1 MRAPSRFTRLVLWF
15 AVPAVLLACG
25 VFALHRWVGSEDFR
39 ERLGAA
45 ASEALGAPVR
55 AQRLSLA
62 LWPLPAV
69 AVDGLTIQARTPL
82 SLQRVE
88 LRPRWGALL
97 LGRVRV
103 QTLVV
108 RQAMLPEA
116 TIALLSARLDERKA
130 RAAAGAP
137 RQPDEAID
145 FSQLPRVLVLDDVT
159 WLTDEGTRTTFNAGL
174 RLDSDGWPRASEIEI
189 TGGSLRGTTLK
200 LQRQGDD
207 TAWQLDARVG
217 GGRIRGPLRVGLPA
231 ADSKV
236 DAKAPRV
243 TLKGSLQTEGV
254 EVSALTAPSRT
265 LTGRLQA
272 STEIGAQ
279 FPERVSADALV
290 AALRTDTRFTI
301 SDAVIHGV
309 DLAKAVTTVGLSR
322 GGETGLDTLA
332 GQVSTR
338 GKAIT
343 LSNLVASSG
352 VLAATGE
359 VNVSPARALSGRVR
373 VDLTRGTTGAVT
385 GVPLAVGG
393 TLDDPQVTL
402 TRAALLGAAI
412 GTVIAPGVGTGAGA
426 NLGDRLGEGLKGLF
440 GGGDEKRKP

>member
-1 MRAPSRFTRLVLWF
+1 M
-15 AVPAVLLACG
+15 PAVLLVG
-25 VFALHRWVGSEDFR
+25 GALALNRWIASDDFR

-45 ASEALGAPVR
+45 ASETLGAPVR

-62 LWPLPAV
+62 WWPLPAV

-97 LGRVRV
+97 LGQVRV

-108 RQAMLPEA
+108 REAVLPES
-116 TIALLSARLDERKA
+116 TIALLSARLSEDKP
-130 RAAAGAP
+130 RATQRGGASA
-137 RQPDEAID
+137 DGEAID
-145 FSQLPRVLVLDDVT
+145 FSLLPRELVLDDVT
-159 WLTDEGTRTTFNAGL
+159 WLAADGARTTVAAAL
-174 RLDSDGWPRASEIEI
+174 RFDGDGWPRESEVAI
-189 TGGSLRGTTLK
+189 TGGHLRGTTID
-200 LQRQGDD
+200 LQREGSA
-207 TAWQLDARVG
+207 TAWRLNARVG
-217 GGRIRGPLRVGLPA
+217 GGRIQGPIAVSLPPA
-231 ADSKV
+231 
-236 DAKAPRV
+236 DAKNRRV
-243 TLKGSLQTEGV
+243 ALKGSLRTEGV

-265 LTGRLQA
+265 LSGRLHA
-272 STEIGAQ
+272 STEINAQ

-290 AALRTDTRFTI
+290 AALRTDTRFTV
-301 SDAVIHGV
+301 SDAVINGV

-322 GGETGLDTLA
+322 GGQTGLDTLA

-338 GKAIT
+338 GKAIA

-359 VNVSPARALSGRVR
+359 VNISPSRALSGRVR
-373 VDLTRGTTGAVT
+373 VDMTRGTTGQVT

-393 TLDDPQVTL
+393 TLDEPQVTL

-412 GTVIAPGVGTGAGA
+412 GTALMPGVGTSAGA
-426 NLGDRLGEGLKGLF
+426 NLGDRLGEGIKGLF
-440 GGGDEKRKP
+440 GGDREGQR